1 MRARRANEQGK
12 ILYRYISKWNFIST
26 HLHLQTT
33 ASSITYESD
42 AHSTLSTLDHILCP
56 SFMLPKFI
64 SAYVIMEPLNI
75 SDHYPVFAALHCD
88 YPSFTPPP
96 STNASSVTPRN
107 WASTPREVIRHLYT
121 IPLQQPLD
129 SLMHNIPSSS
139 HLLNPSLI
147 DDLFHSLT
155 SILVSISTHI
165 PSKSFQPHRSPGWN
179 YTLKCAS
186 RRCKLRFHE

>member
-1 MRARRANEQGK
+1 MLLSPGAEVVIMGDFNADLGHLGGPRSCTQINEQGK

-42 AHSTLSTLDHILCP
+42 AHSTLSTLDHILCL

-64 SAYVIMEPLNI
+64 SAYIIMEPLNI

-96 STNASSVTPRN
+96 PSTNACSVTPRN
-107 WASTPREVIRHLYT
+107 W
-121 IPLQQPLD
+121 
-129 SLMHNIPSSS
+129 
-139 HLLNPSLI
+139 
-147 DDLFHSLT
+147 
-155 SILVSISTHI
+155 
-165 PSKSFQPHRSPGWN
+165 G
-179 YTLKCAS
+179 
-186 RRCKLRFHE
+186 